1 MIIVLILRL
10 DDLSFFI
17 SFFWKNERMRELEE
31 ERKRGKKRKIIKE
44 EKRKDVKEKDTG
56 KIDTG
61 IC

>member
-1 MIIVLILRL
+1 
-10 DDLSFFI
+10 
-17 SFFWKNERMRELEE
+17 MREWEE